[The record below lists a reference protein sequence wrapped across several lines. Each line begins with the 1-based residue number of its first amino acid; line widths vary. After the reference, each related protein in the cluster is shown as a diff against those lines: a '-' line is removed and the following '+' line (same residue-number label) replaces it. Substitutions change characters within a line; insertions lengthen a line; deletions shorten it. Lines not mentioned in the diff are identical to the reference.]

1 MTEQQKKD
9 VEEGFSRFSAEE
21 REVLRR
27 AMEQIAAQGLDRDG
41 QYAMVLD
48 LILARRRA
56 GQRYDSDSRTD
67 RARRILVGARVPRRT
82 AEKYRK
88 CAAAH
93 GLSLYRFAVEALERE
108 YQHLRSHEVGGIM

>member
-56 GQRYDSDSRTD
+56 GQRYDSQPHGPGPAYPGGGPGAPGIG
-67 RARRILVGARVPRRT
+67 RAGALL
-82 AEKYRK
+82 RK
-88 CAAAH
+88 
-93 GLSLYRFAVEALERE
+93 GQGGVRLSVC
-108 YQHLRSHEVGGIM
+108 G

>member
-1 MTEQQKKD
+1 MNEERIK
-9 VEEGFSRFSAEE
+9 EGFRLFSAEE
-21 REVLRR
+21 RAAIEDALDAGNPSVEDLVLR
-27 AMEQIAAQGLDRDG
+27 LC
-41 QYAMVLD
+41 
-48 LILARRRA
+48 LARRRA
-56 GQRYDSDSRTD
+56 DQRWRSDMTTD
-67 RARRILVGARVPRRT
+67 RARRLLVGARVPRRT